1 MTRKPTPAGFI
12 IENGAVVDGIGETEE
27 QAWDDWARV
36 MRMSGVVVIEDG
48 EPIEDDRGHY
58 VRRSQYRAKPA
69 TKALLDVLDE
79 EGGAFPWSEADGVAC
94 TLREA
99 EDASPEDDGG

>member
-1 MTRKPTPAGFI
+1 MPYNAPSRTSARSLAKRASTS
-12 IENGAVVDGIGETEE
+12 AV
-27 QAWDDWARV
+27 
-36 MRMSGVVVIEDG
+36 S
-48 EPIEDDRGHY
+48 P
-58 VRRSQYRAKPA
+58 RRSQYRAKPA